1 MSESDLDTELS
12 DDEGTDDEVE
22 EHEDIELSSHEADQ
36 EEGRGSPAATKK
48 VGRRIRHYVKEVAP
62 TDKEVQGNEFVL
74 VYPDASNSPD
84 ANTSAVASPC
94 DTKADET
101 NSITTLANTKD
112 ASYSESPPA
121 MHSQIMIP
129 SLSDLDTSDCTNEAG
144 CGPDSPLEC
153 TQRDDEMIKG
163 SAAGLA
169 AVLSK
174 RKKHTIGTSSKA
186 SAHTKNNNAIAIE
199 LTTPIGL
206 VENKSTKH
214 HALDTIHER

>member
-1 MSESDLDTELS
+1 
-12 DDEGTDDEVE
+12 
-22 EHEDIELSSHEADQ
+22 
-36 EEGRGSPAATKK
+36 
-48 VGRRIRHYVKEVAP
+48 
-62 TDKEVQGNEFVL
+62 
-74 VYPDASNSPD
+74 
-84 ANTSAVASPC
+84 
-94 DTKADET
+94 
-101 NSITTLANTKD
+101 
-112 ASYSESPPA
+112 
-121 MHSQIMIP
+121 
-129 SLSDLDTSDCTNEAG
+129 
-144 CGPDSPLEC
+144 
-153 TQRDDEMIKG
+153 MIKG